1 MEVNARYDTLAARL
15 LMTVMRISWNLM
27 VAMVY
32 ERVHIQTS
40 NKKNEVQ
47 KRQLKREIGCV
58 ICKALMLVN
67 QMHGSFNDFD
77 DVLTFAKDLFF
88 PEIEERWR
96 SFQRNLIT
104 KGQKNILSVYMKVA
118 HVIGI

>member
-1 MEVNARYDTLAARL
+1 MEVNARFDTLAARL

-67 QMHGSFNDFD
+67 QMHGSFNDFE

>member
-1 MEVNARYDTLAARL
+1 ME
-15 LMTVMRISWNLM
+15 
-27 VAMVY
+27 
-32 ERVHIQTS
+32 S
-40 NKKNEVQ
+40 NGGNGVSEGSYTDQ
-47 KRQLKREIGCV
+47 QQEEESSEETEFKREIGRV

-67 QMHGSFNDFD
+67 QMHGSFNDFE